1 MIWGCGG
8 TNFIPSRHEVQN
20 YNLISSGNPHMEFW
34 GEGEVIAA
42 QGEWMESKAT
52 DGVLHHRMYKDV
64 LAKQIAWSPL
74 HGTIAWSRRRNVS
87 AVHK

>member
-8 TNFIPSRHEVQN
+8 TNFIPARHEVQN
-20 YNLISSGNPHMEFW
+20 YNLRSSGNPHMEFW

-52 DGVLHHRMYKDV
+52 DGVLHHRMYKDGAGQADCMKSPPWNDR
-64 LAKQIAWSPL
+64 LKQEAQCISC
-74 HGTIAWSRRRNVS
+74 T
-87 AVHK
+87 